1 MGGREGGGGRRKK
14 VSKIW
19 KEEKDRGGGRKER
32 GGGRKSPGSLYTT
45 HAVVEDAGHTIIIHS
60 ENSVGKIPHVM
71 CAVVKSMPCNPH
83 RPSPHTRTGV
93 NY

>member
-1 MGGREGGGGRRKK
+1 MGRREGDGGRRKK

-45 HAVVEDAGHTIIIHS
+45 CAVVEDTGHTIIHS